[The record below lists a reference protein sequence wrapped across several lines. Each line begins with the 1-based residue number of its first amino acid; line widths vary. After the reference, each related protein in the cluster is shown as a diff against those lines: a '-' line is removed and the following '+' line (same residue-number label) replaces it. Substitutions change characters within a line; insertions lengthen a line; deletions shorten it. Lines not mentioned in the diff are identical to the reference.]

1 MAKRKGR
8 RPGRRLADLTIAPP
22 DPPRY
27 EPPPYDEEYGRRDGL
42 APDLLRHGVR
52 RYHRNR
58 LVGFAVTLDR
68 WTGAEWQQLV
78 RIDTA
83 HGEVHMHRFLPTGG
97 EERTVF
103 EVIDPRRA
111 EKVMERRFDWAN
123 VMLDNRWREFLK
135 GWTGEVD

>member
-1 MAKRKGR
+1 MAKRRGR
-8 RPGRRLADLTIAPP
+8 RRQLADLTIVPP

-27 EPPPYDEEYGRRDGL
+27 EPPPYDTEYDDSNLL
-42 APDLLRHGVR
+42 APRLLRHRIR

-58 LVGFAVTLDR
+58 LVGFAITVDH
-68 WTGAEWQQLV
+68 WTGADWQQLV

-111 EKVMERRFDWAN
+111 EKIMERRFDWAN
-123 VMLDNRWREFLK
+123 VMLENRWRELLK